1 MTTYARIVD
10 GCAVDVTTNDPK
22 TVFHADIAAQFVEVP
37 GGTEQWDR
45 KNTDGS
51 WTKYV
56 PLTVEP
62 SASASASAAP
72 IVTPA
77 QFKMLMLADLPEI
90 LPLKSMD
97 GTVAA
102 FFSVV
107 DDPRLTEVNLGLS
120 SVQNGIK
127 YCLQKIGRT
136 DAQVTQRMSEILS
149 GVLT

>member
-22 TVFHADIAAQFVEVP
+22 TVFHADIAAQFVDVP
-37 GGTEQWDR
+37 DGTGTWDR
-45 KNTDGS
+45 KNADGS
-51 WTKYV
+51 WTKYA
-56 PLTVEP
+56 PLQAEP
-62 SASASASAAP
+62 ASSAAP

-90 LPLKSMD
+90 IPLKSTD
-97 GTVAA
+97 ATVAA
-102 FFSVV
+102 FFNVV
-107 DDPRLTEVNLGLS
+107 DDPRLTEVNLGLG

-149 GVLT
+149 GVLN